1 MDNLNNFTYYIL
13 TIIAIILA
21 IPLLPYLISIYSK
34 KGGGSDGNGGDESG
48 ENNEHLIDAY
58 DTHSITLEHF
68 NTFDEI
74 YLFCTYILFRRVKI
88 CADDANAED
97 MKYYNKHLT
106 EVSNTLDFLNR
117 NLKSTIERIEDLK
130 KEALKG
136 IIENRRKREEREHT
150 EHIENMKEYNANARH
165 SSDNFRKWFI
175 IFIDN
180 FKSFFVAFFEAVAFA
195 TRMIVEIVRLI
206 VPAIAALLRNPV
218 FVGFIILVWLI
229 YFILGLIKDAY
240 KKKEP
245 VNAVANKDAEKDD
258 EDGKGTNSFYSI
270 FKDIIDT
277 FNYFKNMLNNFKMSS
292 AGLFGVQEGDEAG
305 LTDREEIK
313 GKSYDN
319 LSFILLSDVFA
330 TSQDVKNYFGVDVP
344 IDSDK
349 YYNIL
354 LPEERFKNNKD
365 MSFINNG
372 KWKVVNRV
380 ENNKEKVWRIDCNR
394 LDTVGNNIPA
404 YVSGGSSGGD
414 KCSVNQKGI
423 GDYHTSLIPKK
434 ERVKVSTEDIR

>member
-34 KGGGSDGNGGDESG
+34 KGGSGDGDGGRDESG

-58 DTHSITLEHF
+58 GTHSITLEHF

-88 CADDANAED
+88 CEANTNAKD

-106 EVSNTLDFLNR
+106 EVSNTLDLLNI

-150 EHIENMKEYNANARH
+150 ERIENMKEYNANARH

-180 FKSFFVAFFEAVAFA
+180 FKSFVVAFFEAVAFVS
-195 TRMIVEIVRLI
+195 RMIVEIVRLI

-240 KKKEP
+240 EKKEP
-245 VNAVANKDAEKDD
+245 ANAAANKDTEKDE
-258 EDGKGTNSFYSI
+258 EDKGSNSFYSI

-292 AGLFGVQEGDEAG
+292 AGFFGVQEGDDAG
-305 LTDREEIK
+305 LIDREEIK

-330 TSQDVKNYFGVDVP
+330 TRQEVMNYFGVDVP

-404 YVSGGSSGGD
+404 YVGGD

-423 GDYHTSLIPKK
+423 DKYHTSLIPKK

>member
-21 IPLLPYLISIYSK
+21 IPLLPYLFSIYSK
-34 KGGGSDGNGGDESG
+34 KGGGSGSDGGDESG

-58 DTHSITLEHF
+58 GTHSTTLEHF

-88 CADDANAED
+88 CGDNVNVED

-106 EVSNTLDFLNR
+106 EVSNTLYLLNI

-136 IIENRRKREEREHT
+136 IIENRMKREEREHT
-150 EHIENMKEYNANARH
+150 ERIENMKEYNANARH

-180 FKSFFVAFFEAVAFA
+180 FKSFVVAFFEAVAFV

-245 VNAVANKDAEKDD
+245 ANAVANKDAEKDD
-258 EDGKGTNSFYSI
+258 KDGEGSNSFYSI

-292 AGLFGVQEGDEAG
+292 AGLFGVQQGDEAG

-330 TSQDVKNYFGVDVP
+330 TRQEVMNYFGVDVP

-394 LDTVGNNIPA
+394 LDTVGNNVPV
-404 YVSGGSSGGD
+404 YVSGSGGGD
-414 KCSVNQKGI
+414 KCSINQKGI
-423 GDYHTSLIPKK
+423 DNYHTSLIPKK
-434 ERVKVSTEDIR
+434 ERVKISTEDIR

>member
-1 MDNLNNFTYYIL
+1 L

-34 KGGGSDGNGGDESG
+34 KGGSGDGNGGRDESG

-58 DTHSITLEHF
+58 GTHSITLEHF

-88 CADDANAED
+88 CEANTNAKD

-106 EVSNTLDFLNR
+106 EVSNTLDLLNI

-130 KEALKG
+130 NEALKG

-150 EHIENMKEYNANARH
+150 ERIENMKEYNANARH

-180 FKSFFVAFFEAVAFA
+180 FKSFVVAFFEAVAFVS
-195 TRMIVEIVRLI
+195 RMIVEIVRLI

-240 KKKEP
+240 EKKEP
-245 VNAVANKDAEKDD
+245 ANAAANKDTEKDE
-258 EDGKGTNSFYSI
+258 EDKGSNSFYSI

-292 AGLFGVQEGDEAG
+292 AGFFGVQEGDDAG
-305 LTDREEIK
+305 LIDREEIK

-330 TSQDVKNYFGVDVP
+330 TRQEVMNYFGVDVP

-404 YVSGGSSGGD
+404 YVGGD

-423 GDYHTSLIPKK
+423 DKYHTSLIPKK

>member
-21 IPLLPYLISIYSK
+21 IPLLPYLFSIYSK
-34 KGGGSDGNGGDESG
+34 KGGSGDGNGGDESG

-58 DTHSITLEHF
+58 GTHSITLEHF

-88 CADDANAED
+88 CGDNVNVED

-150 EHIENMKEYNANARH
+150 ERIENMKEYNANARH

-175 IFIDN
+175 LFIDN
-180 FKSFFVAFFEAVAFA
+180 FKSFVVVFFEAVAFA

-229 YFILGLIKDAY
+229 YFILGLIKDAN

-245 VNAVANKDAEKDD
+245 ANAVANKDAENDAQ
-258 EDGKGTNSFYSI
+258 DGEGSNSFYSI

-277 FNYFKNMLNNFKMSS
+277 YNYFKNMLNNFKMSS
-292 AGLFGVQEGDEAG
+292 AGLFGVQQGDEAG

-330 TSQDVKNYFGVDVP
+330 TRQEVMNYFGVDVP

-394 LDTVGNNIPA
+394 LDTVGNNVPV
-404 YVSGGSSGGD
+404 YVSGGAD

-423 GDYHTSLIPKK
+423 DNYYTSLIPKK
-434 ERVKVSTEDIR
+434 ERVKISTEDIR

>member
-34 KGGGSDGNGGDESG
+34 KGGSGDGNGGRDESG

-58 DTHSITLEHF
+58 GTHSITLEHF

-88 CADDANAED
+88 CEANTNAKD

-106 EVSNTLDFLNR
+106 EVSNTLDLLNI

-130 KEALKG
+130 NEALKG

-150 EHIENMKEYNANARH
+150 ERIENMKEYNANARH

-180 FKSFFVAFFEAVAFA
+180 FKSFVVAFFEAVAFVS
-195 TRMIVEIVRLI
+195 RMIVEIVRLI

-240 KKKEP
+240 EKKEP
-245 VNAVANKDAEKDD
+245 ANAAANKDTEKDE
-258 EDGKGTNSFYSI
+258 EDKGSNSFYSI

-292 AGLFGVQEGDEAG
+292 AGFFGVQEGDDAG
-305 LTDREEIK
+305 LIDREEIK

-330 TSQDVKNYFGVDVP
+330 TRQEVMNYFGVDVP

-404 YVSGGSSGGD
+404 YVGGD

-423 GDYHTSLIPKK
+423 DKYHTSLIPKK

>member
-21 IPLLPYLISIYSK
+21 IPLLPYLISIYSNK
-34 KGGGSDGNGGDESG
+34 GGSDGNGGDESG

-58 DTHSITLEHF
+58 GTHSITLEHF
-68 NTFDEI
+68 NTFNEI

-88 CADDANAED
+88 CTDNANAED

-106 EVSNTLDFLNR
+106 EVSNTLEVLNR
-117 NLKSTIERIEDLK
+117 NLKSTIERIEELK
-130 KEALKG
+130 REALKG

-150 EHIENMKEYNANARH
+150 ERIENMKEYNANARH

-180 FKSFFVAFFEAVAFA
+180 FKSFVVAFFEAVAFV
-195 TRMIVEIVRLI
+195 TRIIVEIVRLI

-240 KKKEP
+240 EKKEP
-245 VNAVANKDAEKDD
+245 ANAAANKDTEKDEE
-258 EDGKGTNSFYSI
+258 EDKGTNSFYSI

-292 AGLFGVQEGDEAG
+292 AGLFGVQEGDDAG
-305 LTDREEIK
+305 LIDREEIK
-313 GKSYDN
+313 GNSYDN

-394 LDTVGNNIPA
+394 LDTVGNNVPV
-404 YVSGGSSGGD
+404 YVSGSGGGSGD

-423 GDYHTSLIPKK
+423 DNYHTSLIPKK

>member
-1 MDNLNNFTYYIL
+1 L

-34 KGGGSDGNGGDESG
+34 KGGSGDGDGGRDESG

-58 DTHSITLEHF
+58 GTHSITLEHF

-88 CADDANAED
+88 CEANTNAKD

-106 EVSNTLDFLNR
+106 EVSNTLDLLNI

-150 EHIENMKEYNANARH
+150 ERIENMKEYNANARH

-180 FKSFFVAFFEAVAFA
+180 FKSFVVAFFEAVAFVS
-195 TRMIVEIVRLI
+195 RMIVEIVRLI

-240 KKKEP
+240 EKKEP
-245 VNAVANKDAEKDD
+245 ANAAANKDTEKDE
-258 EDGKGTNSFYSI
+258 EDKGSNSFYSI

-292 AGLFGVQEGDEAG
+292 AGFFGVQEGDDAG
-305 LTDREEIK
+305 LIDREEIK

-330 TSQDVKNYFGVDVP
+330 TRQEVMNYFGVDVP

-404 YVSGGSSGGD
+404 YVGGD

-423 GDYHTSLIPKK
+423 DKYHTSLIPKK